1 MPCTY
6 FRFLVP
12 INNTSPCLPPPPS
25 LAPSPPRRPRRQSSQ
40 GRASCKQNID
50 VSLQPPPTR
59 PRPCTPAHV
68 DVAASLPP
76 LPPSCLLS
84 FILTLTLTLT
94 VSMLELQ
101 LPHPMPHALPRAP
114 LDLYTPLARNSM
126 KLDGAMQLP
135 YPKMASGRD
144 LDPMRTAS
152 RAAPLTPPDLPGSAV
167 RVVSLPPTQGAGH
180 QYGYQLPAIG
190 NSRSATAPRS
200 PSPHRQSQQPAQD
213 VVQTPRKKWSISP
226 NLRVPST
233 INTPQEG
240 LPQLAAEITCL
251 FWFESSTVLK
261 QVLEVSSPHQAIRPL
276 VPDAHPTIGFKKWV
290 TTILTTTQVAQ
301 NVILL
306 ALLFIYRLKLTN
318 PTVKGKP
325 GSEYRLLTVALML
338 GNKFLDDNTYTNKT
352 WAEVSGISVQE
363 VHIMEVEFLSNMR
376 YSLFTSK
383 KKWEEWHVILG
394 KFGTFFDRASQVP
407 ASGTAVSPSASSTP
421 VLSMPPN
428 FVPSPPTKQR
438 TSPPTSM
445 MYSPSHLAPSQTPL
459 LQPQPTC
466 ATLSPIGAL
475 PELGPIQRKRSI
487 DHESEPP
494 FKRHAHGFTPGP
506 YSNAPPIPTLQTPV
520 NRSFEPPPSMNRLP
534 PLPSLQIPTPHQV
547 PPQQVRNWSDL
558 PLPAP
563 GGRNNTGTV
572 YPPPVQ
578 WQQPS
583 TTPSSSA
590 PPPFN
595 NSYTTTTERPHQMSP
610 YAHSNGSSPVSA
622 SFPASASR
630 QLSPSYFLNQRQSPY
645 RPVRGVQTLLVPP
658 PQTSVQNPARN
669 IAFEQMQ
676 YQPLGRPMTERRA
689 GLLPYMDRG
698 AWPGSN
704 QFNQLPAPQQPIFR

>member
-1 MPCTY
+1 MAWHGSEESRTHGMAYGQLQPLMAVAGAGAGGAGAGAGAGAASPSTT
-6 FRFLVP
+6 
-12 INNTSPCLPPPPS
+12 TSVGHAVKDGFVQTLPPT
-25 LAPSPPRRPRRQSSQ
+25 PPRHRLAHAPRPALTLPLLSSHLP
-40 GRASCKQNID
+40 R
-50 VSLQPPPTR
+50 PPTA
-59 PRPCTPAHV
+59 P
-68 DVAASLPP
+68 
-76 LPPSCLLS
+76 
-84 FILTLTLTLT
+84 
-94 VSMLELQ
+94 MLELQ
-101 LPHPMPHALPRAP
+101 LPYPMPHALPRPP
-114 LDLYTPLARNSM
+114 LDLYAPLGHPPV

-135 YPKMASGRD
+135 YPRITNGHD
-144 LDPMRTAS
+144 LDPLRTAP
-152 RAAPLTPPDLPGSAV
+152 RAPLTPPELPGSAV

-190 NSRSATAPRS
+190 NSRSAIAAPS
-200 PSPHRQSQQPAQD
+200 PSPHKQPQPPSEDA
-213 VVQTPRKKWSISP
+213 VQTPRKKWSISP
-226 NLRVPST
+226 NLRIPCT
-233 INTPQEG
+233 ISTPQEG
-240 LPQLAAEITCL
+240 LPQLAAEVTCL

-261 QVLEVSSPHQAIRPL
+261 QVLEPSSPHQAVRPL

-383 KKWEEWHVILG
+383 QKWEEWHVILG
-394 KFGTFFDRASQVP
+394 KFGTFFDRASKVP
-407 ASGTAVSPSASSTP
+407 ASGAPVSPSGSSTP
-421 VLSMPPN
+421 SLSLLPN
-428 FVPSPPTKQR
+428 FAPSPPTRQR
-438 TSPPTSM
+438 ASPPTSM
-445 MYSPSHLAPSQTPL
+445 MYSPSRLALSNTPL
-459 LQPQPTC
+459 LHPQ
-466 ATLSPIGAL
+466 ATSATVSPIGAL
-475 PELGPIQRKRSI
+475 PDLGPIQRKRST

-506 YSNAPPIPTLQTPV
+506 YSNAPSIPTLQTPV

-534 PLPSLQIPTPHQV
+534 PLPSLSIPTPQQL
-547 PPQQVRNWSDL
+547 PPTQLHNWSDL

-563 GGRNNTGTV
+563 GGGRSMSTV

-583 TTPSSSA
+583 STPGSTA
-590 PPPFN
+590 PPPFT
-595 NSYTTTTERPHQMSP
+595 NSYTPTTEHPHQMSP
-610 YAHSNGSSPVSA
+610 YAQSNGSSPASA
-622 SFPASASR
+622 SFQVPGSR

-645 RPVRGVQTLLVPP
+645 RPVRGVHTLLVPP

-669 IAFEQMQ
+669 IAYEQMQ